1 MKGATRYLL
10 VAAVAALAAVTAM
23 WLGRSLPVA
32 NHGGEGRL
40 HEIMH
45 EQLELDAGQEKQIE
59 MLEARFAQQRKALDA
74 EMRKANVELA
84 RAVADEHAYGTAVE
98 HAVDRSHM
106 AMGEL
111 QKVTLRHVFAMREVL
126 RPDQAQV
133 FDKAVQEALVQAPQ
147 D

>member
-1 MKGATRYLL
+1 MKVATRYLL
-10 VAAVAALAAVTAM
+10 VAVVAALVAVTAM
-23 WLGRSLPVA
+23 WFGRSLPVA
-32 NHGGEGRL
+32 NHDGEGRL

-45 EQLELDAGQEKQIE
+45 EQLELDAGQEKQIA
-59 MLEARFAQQRKALDA
+59 MLEAQFTKRREALDA
-74 EMRKANVELA
+74 EMRRANVELA
-84 RAVADEHAYGTAVE
+84 RAVANEHAYGSAVE

-111 QKVTLRHVFAMREVL
+111 QKVTLRHVFAMRAVL
-126 RPDQAQV
+126 RPDQAQE